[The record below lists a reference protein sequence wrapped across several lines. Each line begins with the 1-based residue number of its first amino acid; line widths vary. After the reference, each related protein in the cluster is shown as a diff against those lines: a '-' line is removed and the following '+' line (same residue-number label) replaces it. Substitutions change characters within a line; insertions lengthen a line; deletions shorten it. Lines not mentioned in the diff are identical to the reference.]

1 MKRTN
6 LRWLLLVIICYLTVV
21 LVSCLPLEGDGS
33 DEETIKNGDGASETS
48 TAQLMVIPKKVVA
61 TATKQ
66 AVQATK
72 TKAAIATLTGNLDE
86 CENSGG
92 SVHQVLIPVS
102 NNSKEMVTHIYL
114 PPGYSENQDRYYPLL
129 ILLHGQSFTADQWL
143 DLGLKEYLGTSFAN
157 QEGGVIV
164 VLPEENDYL
173 LPIIDSSFDDMI
185 VNDLLKYLEENYHI
199 SPMREERAIG
209 GISRGA
215 TWALKIALNHWEE
228 FGGVGLHSYP
238 GGVNSTILLIRKIPE
253 GEIPAIFIDVGI
265 NDTYLNAATALNEE
279 LNEFRITHE
288 WYLNEGSHTQEYWS
302 ENLSNYM
309 EWYLEQLSS
318 E

>member
-6 LRWLLLVIICYLTVV
+6 LPWMLLVIICCLTV
-21 LVSCLPLEGDGS
+21 LFVSCLSMEGDGS
-33 DEETIKNGDGASETS
+33 EKETIKNGDGTSETS
-48 TAQLMVIPKKVVA
+48 TAQVQVISTEVVA

-66 AVQATK
+66 VVQATK
-72 TKAAIATLTGNLDE
+72 TKGVIATLIDVVE
-86 CENSGG
+86 DCENSCG

-102 NNSKEMVTHIYL
+102 DNSKEMITHIYL
-114 PPGYSENQDRYYPLL
+114 PPCYSENQDRYYPLL

-143 DLGLKEYLGTSFAN
+143 DLGLKEYLDKSFAN
-157 QEGGVIV
+157 QEGGIIV

-228 FGGVGLHSYP
+228 FGGIGLHSYP
-238 GGVNSTILLIRKIPE
+238 GGLNSTILLIQRIPDE
-253 GEIPAIFIDVGI
+253 EIPAIYIDTGI

-279 LNEFRITHE
+279 LNQFQIPHE
-288 WYLNEGSHTQEYWS
+288 WHLNEGRHTQEYWS
-302 ENLSNYM
+302 ENLPNYM
-309 EWYLEQLSS
+309 EWYLAQLSS